1 MMKKLGYLMITLGF
15 LAGALTAVVD
25 KELIRWDYFALA
37 LILGVAGVA
46 FVRISDRRESRQE
59 GKLASNM
66 QSVEASLNRIVKNMT
81 GLNAEKASIN
91 TYDVRHR
98 IDELFT
104 DDLNTFVE
112 ARESIAHIHSLNAYA
127 DVMSSFAAGERY
139 LNRVWSASTDGYIDE
154 VNAYLDKAQM
164 QFVDSLAKIRDLA
177 QSRSIENVSSAGKTD
192 YR

>member
-25 KELIRWDYFALA
+25 EEQIRWDHFALA
-37 LILGVAGVA
+37 LIVGVAGVA
-46 FVRISDRRESRQE
+46 LVRTSDKMESQHE

-66 QSVEASLNRIVKNMT
+66 QAVETSLDRIVKNMT

-112 ARESIAHIHSLNAYA
+112 ARQSIAHTHSLNDYA
-127 DVMSSFAAGERY
+127 DVMTSFAAGERY
-139 LNRVWSASTDGYIDE
+139 LNRVWSASVDGYIDE
-154 VNAYLDKAQM
+154 VNAYLDKALE
-164 QFVDSLAKIRDLA
+164 QFVDTHHKVCRLKA
-177 QSRSIENVSSAGKTD
+177 NAGLQI
-192 YR
+192 

>member
-25 KELIRWDYFALA
+25 KEQICWDYFALA

-46 FVRISDRRESRQE
+46 FVRISDRRENRQE

-66 QSVEASLNRIVKNMT
+66 QSVEASLDRIVKNMT

-112 ARESIAHIHSLNAYA
+112 ARESIAHTHSLNAYA

-154 VNAYLDKAQM
+154 VNTYLDKAQE
-164 QFVDSLAKIRDLA
+164 QFSESLDKIRRFKVGA
-177 QSRSIENVSSAGKTD
+177 VTP
-192 YR
+192 

>member
-25 KELIRWDYFALA
+25 KEQIRWDHFALA
-37 LILGVAGVA
+37 FILGAAGVA

-66 QSVEASLNRIVKNMT
+66 QSVEVSLDRIVKNMT

-104 DDLNTFVE
+104 DDLNRFVE
-112 ARESIAHIHSLNAYA
+112 ARQSITHTHSLSDYA
-127 DVMSSFAAGERY
+127 DVMTSFAAGERY
-139 LNRVWSASTDGYIDE
+139 LNRVWSASVDGYIDE
-154 VNAYLDKAQM
+154 VNDYLDKALT
-164 QFVDSLAKIRDLA
+164 QFVETDHKVRQLKA
-177 QSRSIENVSSAGKTD
+177 SSTPQL
-192 YR
+192 

>member
-25 KELIRWDYFALA
+25 QEQIRWDHFALA
-37 LILGVAGVA
+37 FILGAVGVA
-46 FVRISDRRESRQE
+46 FVRISDRRESRHE

-66 QSVEASLNRIVKNMT
+66 QSVETSLEKIVKNMT

-104 DDLNTFVE
+104 DDLNAFVE
-112 ARESIAHIHSLNAYA
+112 ARESITHTYSLSAYA

-139 LNRVWSASTDGYIDE
+139 LNRVWSASVDGYIDE
-154 VNAYLDKAQM
+154 VNAYLDKALT
-164 QFVDSLAKIRDLA
+164 QFV
-177 QSRSIENVSSAGKTD
+177 ETD
-192 YR
+192 HKVRQLKATSTPQF

>member
-25 KELIRWDYFALA
+25 KEQIRWDHFALA
-37 LILGVAGVA
+37 FILGAIGVA
-46 FVRISDRRESRQE
+46 LVRISDRRESRHE

-66 QSVEASLNRIVKNMT
+66 QSVETSLGRIVKNMT
-81 GLNAEKASIN
+81 DLNAEKASIN

-112 ARESIAHIHSLNAYA
+112 ARESIAHTHSLNAYA

-139 LNRVWSASTDGYIDE
+139 LNRVWSASVDGYIDE
-154 VNAYLDKAQM
+154 VNAYLDKARE
-164 QFVDSLAKIRDLA
+164 QFVDTHDKVRRLKP
-177 QSRSIENVSSAGKTD
+177 TP
-192 YR
+192 

>member
-1 MMKKLGYLMITLGF
+1 MKKLGYLMIILGF

-25 KELIRWDYFALA
+25 EEQIRWDHFALA
-37 LILGVAGVA
+37 FILGAVGVA

-66 QSVEASLNRIVKNMT
+66 QAVEASLDRIVKNMT

-112 ARESIAHIHSLNAYA
+112 ARQSIVHTHSLNDYA
-127 DVMSSFAAGERY
+127 DVMTSFAAGERY
-139 LNRVWSASTDGYIDE
+139 LNRVWSASVDGYIDE
-154 VNAYLDKAQM
+154 VNAYLDKAQE
-164 QFVDSLAKIRDLA
+164 QFVDTHRKVRQLKASP
-177 QSRSIENVSSAGKTD
+177 SSQL
-192 YR
+192 

>member
-1 MMKKLGYLMITLGF
+1 MKNLGYLMITLGF
-15 LAGALTAVVD
+15 LAGSLTAVVD
-25 KELIRWDYFALA
+25 KEQIRWDHFALA

-46 FVRISDRRESRQE
+46 CVRISDRRESLHE

-66 QSVEASLNRIVKNMT
+66 QAVETSLDRIVKNMT
-81 GLNAEKASIN
+81 DLNAEKASIN

-112 ARESIAHIHSLNAYA
+112 ARKSIAHTHSLNAYA
-127 DVMSSFAAGERY
+127 DVMTSFAAGERY

-154 VNAYLDKAQM
+154 VNAYLDRARE
-164 QFVDSLAKIRDLA
+164 QFVDTHQKVRQLKANASP
-177 QSRSIENVSSAGKTD
+177 QV
-192 YR
+192 

>member
-1 MMKKLGYLMITLGF
+1 MKKLGYLMITLGF
-15 LAGALTAVVD
+15 LAGSLTAVVD
-25 KELIRWDYFALA
+25 KEQIRWDHFALA

-46 FVRISDRRESRQE
+46 CVRISDRRESLHE

-66 QSVEASLNRIVKNMT
+66 QAVETSLDRIVKNMT
-81 GLNAEKASIN
+81 DLNAEKASIN
-91 TYDVRHR
+91 TYDVRNR

-112 ARESIAHIHSLNAYA
+112 ARESIAHTHSLNAYA

-154 VNAYLDKAQM
+154 VNAYLDKAKE
-164 QFVDSLAKIRDLA
+164 QFVDTHEKVCQLKANASP
-177 QSRSIENVSSAGKTD
+177 QV
-192 YR
+192 

>member
-1 MMKKLGYLMITLGF
+1 MIKKLGYLMITLGF

-25 KELIRWDYFALA
+25 KKQIRWDHFALA
-37 LILGVAGVA
+37 FILGAAGVA

-59 GKLASNM
+59 GKLTSNM
-66 QSVEASLNRIVKNMT
+66 QSVEASLDRIVKNMT

-112 ARESIAHIHSLNAYA
+112 ARQSIAHTHSLNAYA
-127 DVMSSFAAGERY
+127 DVMTSFAAGERY
-139 LNRVWSASTDGYIDE
+139 LNRVWSASVDGYIDE
-154 VNAYLDKAQM
+154 VNTYLDKAQA
-164 QFVDSLAKIRDLA
+164 QFVETHRKVRQLKASPSLQL
-177 QSRSIENVSSAGKTD
+177 
-192 YR
+192 

>member
-1 MMKKLGYLMITLGF
+1 MITLGF

-25 KELIRWDYFALA
+25 EEQIRWDYFALA
-37 LILGVAGVA
+37 LIFGVAGVA
-46 FVRISDRRESRQE
+46 FVRISDRRESRHE

-66 QSVEASLNRIVKNMT
+66 QSVETSLDRIVKNMT

-112 ARESIAHIHSLNAYA
+112 ARESIVHTHSLNDYA
-127 DVMSSFAAGERY
+127 DVMTSFAAGERY
-139 LNRVWSASTDGYIDE
+139 LNRVWSASVDGYIDE
-154 VNAYLDKAQM
+154 VNAYLDKALE
-164 QFVDSLAKIRDLA
+164 QFVDTHQKVRRLKA
-177 QSRSIENVSSAGKTD
+177 NVGLQV
-192 YR
+192 

>member
-25 KELIRWDYFALA
+25 KEQIRWDHFALA

-46 FVRISDRRESRQE
+46 IVRISDRRDKLHE

-66 QSVEASLNRIVKNMT
+66 QAVETSLDRIVKNMT
-81 GLNAEKASIN
+81 GLNDEKASIN

-112 ARESIAHIHSLNAYA
+112 ARKSIAHTHSLNAYA
-127 DVMSSFAAGERY
+127 DVMTSFAAGERY

-154 VNAYLDKAQM
+154 VNAYLDKAKE
-164 QFVDSLAKIRDLA
+164 QFVDTHDKVRRLKP
-177 QSRSIENVSSAGKTD
+177 TP
-192 YR
+192 

>member
-1 MMKKLGYLMITLGF
+1 MMKKLGYLMIILGF

-25 KELIRWDYFALA
+25 KEQIRWDHFALA
-37 LILGVAGVA
+37 FILGAAGVA

-66 QSVEASLNRIVKNMT
+66 QSVEASLDRIVKNMT

-112 ARESIAHIHSLNAYA
+112 ARESIVHTHNLNAYA
-127 DVMSSFAAGERY
+127 DVMTSFAAGERY
-139 LNRVWSASTDGYIDE
+139 LNRVWSASVDGYIDE
-154 VNAYLDKAQM
+154 VNAYLDKALE
-164 QFVDSLAKIRDLA
+164 QFVDTHHKVRQLKANDGL
-177 QSRSIENVSSAGKTD
+177 QV
-192 YR
+192 